1 MAQLP
6 PLAMAKA
13 QRTSWLERV
22 SGGYLMRDPNRPSVE
37 DFETDYGDSELG
49 SMAAGSLAL
58 GSDLMYNLNR
68 YDDLL
73 ARKIGRP
80 DDLFGKLRKG
90 KPYKPA
96 RVRGS
101 AASRGQQLY
110 QSPFG
115 MPLSGPSF

>member
-1 MAQLP
+1 
-6 PLAMAKA
+6 MAKA

-49 SMAAGSLAL
+49 SMAAGSLAF
-58 GSDLMYNLNR
+58 GTDLMYNLHR

-80 DDLFGKLRKG
+80 DDLFKAGRKG
-90 KPYKPA
+90 SYKPK
-96 RVRGS
+96 RIRGS
-101 AASRGQQLY
+101 AAQRGVQLY

>member
-1 MAQLP
+1 
-6 PLAMAKA
+6 MAKA